1 MVDKNSLVLF
11 CSTDPK
17 ITFWQ
22 EGVYINCSDYHL
34 LIEPVD
40 EYLQSDVPHSED
52 GSETR
57 KRGIVIT
64 VTKTSGEE
72 DSSNLAFILATFAI
86 DYIDSLIYQWYPG
99 MKNSSATPRAVVQSV
114 EHLICTLLVVSSN
127 PLSRHYIRTWTSC
140 SDIVISVIR
149 Q

>member
-1 MVDKNSLVLF
+1 MGDNNSLFVF

-22 EGVYINCSDYHL
+22 EGIYINCSDYHL

-40 EYLQSDVPHSED
+40 DYLQSDAPQSENSD
-52 GSETR
+52 DSLR
-57 KRGIVIT
+57 RGIVIT

-72 DSSNLAFILATFAI
+72 DQSNLAFILATFAI

-99 MKNSSATPRAVVQSV
+99 M
-114 EHLICTLLVVSSN
+114 
-127 PLSRHYIRTWTSC
+127 
-140 SDIVISVIR
+140 
-149 Q
+149 